1 MLELPGEQAAREV
14 AAYWAAVEERTAQ
27 QRALAAHLR
36 DRLSGRRPT
45 MYDGII
51 REVGEQTFLTERR
64 HLLVAD
70 LPAWIGSTLDRL
82 EAVARECGGIA
93 GSPFV
98 RYYAEVSDE
107 SDGPAEACVPVADP
121 AAERYAAAHRRTVA
135 LGHEPAHREAYTR
148 LVQAQVAHPQI
159 DSAFDAVERW
169 TADKGLTVTGPCR
182 EVYL

>member
-1 MLELPGEQAAREV
+1 
-14 AAYWAAVEERTAQ
+14 
-27 QRALAAHLR
+27 
-36 DRLSGRRPT
+36 
-45 MYDGII
+45 MYDVII

-64 HLLVAD
+64 HLLVAG

-121 AAERYAAAHRRTVA
+121 PPPSAMPPPTAAPLPSAMNPPTARPTPVSSRRRSPIRRST
-135 LGHEPAHREAYTR
+135 PPSTR
-148 LVQAQVAHPQI
+148 S
-159 DSAFDAVERW
+159 SA
-169 TADKGLTVTGPCR
+169 GPPTR
-182 EVYL
+182 A